1 MPMYKKIWV
10 LAKSLCLLVFYKAI
24 GRLEYGRHQSINQR
38 NDVVVSLTTY
48 GRRLSAVHLTVRSL
62 LRQSVRP
69 STIYL
74 WLYQGDIPAEGV
86 PSELKKLE
94 RKGLRIRVIDENL
107 RSYKKIVHTFEL
119 VESMGWRFVVTADD
133 DVYYPRFWLESLLVN
148 AASDPNSVWCYRGHV
163 VEFMDNGELTPY
175 RNWTIADRQGVSGN
189 NLLPVGVS
197 GICYPIES
205 LKGVNDRE
213 SFMSLAPTADD
224 LWLKCVTTLNGY
236 SARLVTDQSIHFVPV
251 VTSLRPPEKGLERVN
266 VLEDGNTKTLTLLMK
281 HFGFGPEDF
290 V

>member
-1 MPMYKKIWV
+1 MSMYKKIWV

-213 SFMSLAPTADD
+213 SFLSLAPTADD